1 MKPLLSAVYDPNNT
15 STTWPKFVSPKLDGI
30 RALVI
35 DGVVVSRSL
44 KPIPNPTVQ
53 ERFGHERFNGLDG
66 ELIVGLPTDP
76 DCYNNTQ
83 AVMRKIGFVD
93 AKFHVFDDF
102 TFPEMQ
108 FRHRLDRVRTWMD
121 ASNEEHVTVVPH
133 SFLANAQI
141 TQWKYET
148 YLEQGFEGIM
158 LRDPDGVYKFGRS
171 TEREQILLK
180 YKPLVDSD
188 AIVLGVFEQMHNT
201 NEATTNALGRTERSS
216 HAEGLVGKGTTG
228 GFVARD
234 IHSGIEFNV
243 GIFKGATDE
252 DRKEWWRAK
261 SEIVGKCFKYKSLS
275 IGVKEKPRHPRW
287 IGWRSELDLSS

>member
-1 MKPLLSAVYDPNNT
+1 MKPLLAGVYDAST
-15 STTWPKFVSPKLDGI
+15 STWPKFVSPKLDGI

-66 ELIVGLPTDP
+66 ELIVGSPTDP
-76 DCYNNTQ
+76 NCYNNTQ
-83 AVMRKIGFVD
+83 AVMRKAGFVD
-93 AKFHVFDDF
+93 AKFHLFDDF
-102 TFPEMQ
+102 TIPDLG
-108 FRHRLDRVRTWMD
+108 FRLRLESVRDWHRRC
-121 ASNEEHVTVVPH
+121 EEAHVEIVPH
-133 SFLANAQI
+133 TLMANAAAVQEM
-141 TQWKYET
+141 YDM

-158 LRDPDGVYKFGRS
+158 LRDPKGVYKFGRS
-171 TEREQILLK
+171 TDKEQILLK
-180 YKPLVDSD
+180 HKPLADSD
-188 AIVLGVFEQMHNT
+188 AIVLDVFEQMHNT

-216 HAEGLVGKGTTG
+216 HADGLVGKGTTG

-261 SEIVGKCFKYKSLS
+261 SEIVGKHFKYQSLS

-287 IGWRSELDLSS
+287 ISWRSELDISA